1 MMYKV
6 ISIEF
11 KSGLFGTNIQK
22 LDDQMS
28 DILNKYEKQG
38 WELVALTE
46 MDTNRKQYS
55 YKFVFKSKS

>member
-1 MMYKV
+1 MYKV